1 MGFPAP
7 APESSTRAGPS
18 TGRSLGSSVFDALDC
33 RGPFEDEVVLGEFGL
48 IGVDSDGGETEVVGR
63 VVVLGGRI
71 GILLVDGV
79 LFEGLEAAGA

>member
-1 MGFPAP
+1 
-7 APESSTRAGPS
+7 
-18 TGRSLGSSVFDALDC
+18 
-33 RGPFEDEVVLGEFGL
+33 VVLGEFGL